1 MNRILIGDVL
11 TGLASLPDGC
21 VQTCVTSPPYYGLR
35 DYVGCELNP
44 DYAAMAERRIRTT
57 QPGLALS

>member
-21 VQTCVTSPPYYGLR
+21 VQTC
-35 DYVGCELNP
+35 
-44 DYAAMAERRIRTT
+44 AAMAERRIRTT